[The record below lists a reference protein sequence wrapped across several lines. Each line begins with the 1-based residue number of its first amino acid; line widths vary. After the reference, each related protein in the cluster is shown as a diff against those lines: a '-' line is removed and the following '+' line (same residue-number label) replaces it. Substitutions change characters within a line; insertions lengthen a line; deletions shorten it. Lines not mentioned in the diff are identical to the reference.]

1 MVKCVMPYAVILLGV
16 LVLVTNIV
24 IGARYGLY
32 KPANNRME
40 TEQ

>member
-1 MVKCVMPYAVILLGV
+1 MAYAIVALGV
-16 LVLVTNIV
+16 LVLITNIV